1 VPRPLAF
8 GTIYCIIFHFG
19 KIKRRIGFFF
29 LTIFLLI
36 SCASPSDLEPDS
48 AFSVEPTLTP
58 FQPQPANENQSG
70 SADNSPLL
78 EPTFTP
84 YPTQRVSVE
93 IFPTPAILPVGSDSE
108 VNVTNPLTGLPPSDP
123 ALLERRPLVIKVANA
138 PDYVRPQS
146 GLTLADVVYEYY
158 IEWGDTRFIAVMYGN
173 DSPYVGPVR
182 SGRYFDEHM
191 AHMYNA
197 FLVFKFADPRE
208 LKYLEASD
216 IADYLVVPGASG
228 CPPYVFGP
236 DRGRDSY
243 NNFFFDTIKWAKC
256 VTHRKVDNSRPDLR
270 NGFFADEPAASDL
283 SVDRIFTFFSKYSY
297 NYWDYDP
304 LFHKYFRYQEANDL
318 VDKNVEAYTPLY
330 DAQTGMP
337 VTADNVV
344 MLFVPY
350 TFANQFDAH
359 DEVYH
364 IDLVDSGN
372 AYVFRDG
379 LAYPA
384 KWNRTD
390 VNQPILLTTLS
401 GTPLYLR
408 PGHTFYEVI
417 GVTSGYI
424 IGGTDWK
431 FTFATP

>member
-1 VPRPLAF
+1 M
-8 GTIYCIIFHFG
+8 T
-19 KIKRRIGFFF
+19 
-29 LTIFLLI
+29 FLLI
-36 SCASPSDLEPDS
+36 ACASPSDLGLGSPIS
-48 AFSVEPTLTP
+48 AEPTRTP
-58 FQPQPANENQSG
+58 FQPQSSGENLPAASIEMS
-70 SADNSPLL
+70 SLV
-78 EPTFTP
+78 PTFTP
-84 YPTQRVSVE
+84 YPTLRVPAQT
-93 IFPTPAILPVGSDSE
+93 FPTPAEIIPSAGYSGLT
-108 VNVTNPLTGLPPSDP
+108 VNNPLTGLPVSDP

-146 GLTLADVVYEYY
+146 GLTLADVVFEYY

-208 LKYLEASD
+208 LTYLENSD

-228 CPPYVFGP
+228 CPPFVFGP

-243 NNFFFDTIKWAKC
+243 NNFFFDTIKWAQC
-256 VTHRKVDNSRPDLR
+256 VTRRNADNFRPDLR
-270 NGFFADEPAASDL
+270 GGFFADEPAPSDL
-283 SVDRIFTFFSKYSY
+283 IVDRIFTYFSIY
-297 NYWDYDP
+297 NYSHWDYDP
-304 LFHKYFRYQEANDL
+304 LFHKYFRYQESQDM
-318 VDKNVEAYTPLY
+318 VKGKPEAYAPLT

-344 MLFVPY
+344 VLFVPY
-350 TFANQFDAH
+350 TFANQFDAE

-364 IDLVDSGN
+364 IDLVESGN

-379 LAYPA
+379 VAYPA
-384 KWNRTD
+384 MWNRTD
-390 VNQPILLTTLS
+390 IDQPVLLTTLL
-401 GTPLYLR
+401 GTPIYLR
-408 PGHTFYEVI
+408 PGRTFYEVI
-417 GVTSGYI
+417 GVTSGYTQS
-424 IGGTDWK
+424 GNDWK